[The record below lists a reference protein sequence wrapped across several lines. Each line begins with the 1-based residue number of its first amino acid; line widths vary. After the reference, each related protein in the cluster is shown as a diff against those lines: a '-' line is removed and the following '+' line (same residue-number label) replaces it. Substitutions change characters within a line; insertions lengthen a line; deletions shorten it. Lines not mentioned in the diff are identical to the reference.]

1 MTADDFYRT
10 MIEKLDR
17 EPFQPFVVEMN
28 DGSRVQIDEAD
39 SVAIR
44 GGLAICTTKEAL
56 FVRVDNA
63 DVRQIVDVPA
73 DQNAAQRV

>member
-1 MTADDFYRT
+1 MTADNFYRT

-28 DGSRVQIDEAD
+28 DGRKVQIDEAD

-44 GGLAICTTKEAL
+44 GGLALCSTKETIYL
-56 FVRVDNA
+56 RVDSE
-63 DVRQIVDVPA
+63 DVRRIVDVPNTLSTVPQA
-73 DQNAAQRV
+73 